1 MPLAGYW
8 FPGRKPALENTSE
21 RQNRE
26 KRKILKKK
34 KLNSGIRVAG
44 EEVLD

>member
-34 KLNSGIRVAG
+34 INSRYRGSR
-44 EEVLD
+44 